1 LSGGEFGRPLLVT
14 PGTPS
19 ERVKILRDSLRNVL
33 KDPELLA
40 EAKKSRMGVEY
51 TSGEELEALLKDVL
65 NQPPE
70 VIEQARKIL
79 GN

>member
-1 LSGGEFGRPLLVT
+1 
-14 PGTPS
+14 
-19 ERVKILRDSLRNVL
+19 
-33 KDPELLA
+33 LA
-40 EAKKSRMGVEY
+40 EAKKSRMDVEY

>member
-1 LSGGEFGRPLLVT
+1 ML
-14 PGTPS
+14 
-19 ERVKILRDSLRNVL
+19 
-33 KDPELLA
+33 
-40 EAKKSRMGVEY
+40 EY
-51 TSGEELEALLKDVL
+51 TAGEELEALLKDVL